1 MTNNRNP
8 NPSGAAQAIDEVL
21 AAETAAHEAMEASH
35 QQAEELLEAARE
47 DARRINRIANQR
59 ASRLST
65 RCDALVEQRIVE
77 LRAAAV
83 REAVRSELN
92 DADHQQLKRAIERLA
107 TRLTQPDEDDG

>member
-21 AAETAAHEAMEASH
+21 AAETAAREAMEACH
-35 QQAEELLEAARE
+35 QQAEELLEVARE
-47 DARRINRIANQR
+47 DARRITRTANQR

-65 RCDALVEQRIVE
+65 RCDALVEERIAE

-83 REAVRSELN
+83 RNAMRSEL
-92 DADHQQLKRAIERLA
+92 DEADHQRLKRAIEHLA
-107 TRLTQPDEDDG
+107 SRLTRPDEDDG